1 MKTKFIL
8 AGFAGGVVNFFLGW
22 LLYGILLMSFFEANT
37 QHYEGLAKEMPIMW
51 LTALTCLAT
60 GYFLAFIFYRWAN
73 ISTWKGGFIGGLI
86 IGLFIGLIYDL
97 SFLSMWNFYNVKA
110 ALVDILLAGLT
121 HSITG
126 LVVGL
131 VLHTRKAEA

>member
-131 VLHTRKAEA
+131 VLHNRKAEA

>member
-8 AGFAGGVVNFFLGW
+8 AGFAGGLVNFFLGW
-22 LLYGILLMSFFEANT
+22 LVYGILFMNFFEANT
-37 QHYEGLAKEMPIMW
+37 QHYEGLAKEMPVMW

-86 IGLFIGLIYDL
+86 IGLFIGLIYNL
-97 SFLSMWNFYNVKA
+97 SLLSMWNYYNVKA
-110 ALVDILLAGLT
+110 AGLDILLAGLT

-126 LVVGL
+126 LVVGWIL
-131 VLHTRKAEA
+131 PSGKTEA

>member
-1 MKTKFIL
+1 MKTRFIL

-126 LVVGL
+126 LVVGM